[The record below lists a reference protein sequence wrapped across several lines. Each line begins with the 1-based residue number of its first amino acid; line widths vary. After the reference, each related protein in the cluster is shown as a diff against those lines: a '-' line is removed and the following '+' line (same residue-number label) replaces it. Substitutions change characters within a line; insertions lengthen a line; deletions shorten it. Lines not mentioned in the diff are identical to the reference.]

1 MAKTILIVED
11 NALNLRFFNDLL
23 QAHGFD
29 TVQAR
34 DGETAL
40 DLVRAGRPDLVL
52 LDMRLPGMSGFDV
65 AQRLKADGALR
76 SVPILAVTALATPE
90 DETQSRAA
98 GCDAYLRK
106 PVGMDM
112 LLETIEKMTAT

>member
-23 QAHGFD
+23 QAKGFD
-29 TVQAR
+29 TLQAR

-40 DLVRAGRPDLVL
+40 DMIRGRRPDLVL
-52 LDMRLPGMSGFDV
+52 LDMRLPGISGFDV
-65 AQRLKADGALR
+65 AQRLKSDGAFR
-76 SVPILAVTALATPE
+76 GVPIVAITAMVAPE
-90 DETQSRAA
+90 DEMRSREA

-106 PVGMDM
+106 PIGMDV
-112 LLETIEKMTAT
+112 LLETVERMTA

>member
-11 NALNLRFFNDLL
+11 NVLNLRFFNDLL
-23 QAHGFD
+23 QARGFN

-40 DLVRAGRPDLVL
+40 DLVRSSRPDLVL

-65 AQRLKADGALR
+65 AQRLRADDALH
-76 SVPILAVTALATPE
+76 SVPILAITALATSE
-90 DETQSRAA
+90 DETRSRAA

-106 PVGMDM
+106 PVGMDI
-112 LLETIEKMTAT
+112 LLEAVEKMTAT